1 MVEVDIPALVAGYQD
16 GASAKE
22 LAHQHGVSVW
32 TVLARLRSA
41 GVEIRP
47 RRPEKRLNLS
57 KPDHR
62 VLVEI
67 VDGLLLGDGSIDRK
81 GSLRL
86 EQARGRKG
94 WLVEVQ
100 RILKAVDCSSRIV
113 PIPPRVRMLGGREIE
128 SSGGALL
135 YTPCYVELKKQ
146 RVRWYPKGEKRVPEN
161 IKMSPMVLAQ
171 WLAGDGTYD
180 HSGRLRF
187 CTDGFR
193 RKDVDLLIRA
203 LGVVG
208 IQATRA
214 ARPRPGQYHVNVDR
228 LDEAVKV
235 KAMIEDLVPACFRY
249 KLSYVRPPIR
259 KPGRKLTDEQ
269 VLEIRE
275 RAEQGESKAA
285 LAERFG
291 VSDMAVGNIVR
302 RRTYKDL

>member
-1 MVEVDIPALVAGYQD
+1 
-16 GASAKE
+16 
-22 LAHQHGVSVW
+22 
-32 TVLARLRSA
+32 
-41 GVEIRP
+41 
-47 RRPEKRLNLS
+47 
-57 KPDHR
+57 
-62 VLVEI
+62 
-67 VDGLLLGDGSIDRK
+67 
-81 GSLRL
+81 
-86 EQARGRKG
+86 
-94 WLVEVQ
+94 
-100 RILKAVDCSSRIV
+100 
-113 PIPPRVRMLGGREIE
+113 
-128 SSGGALL
+128 LL

-146 RVRWYPKGEKRVPEN
+146 RARWYPKGEKRVPKG

-193 RKDVDLLIRA
+193 REDVDLLIRA

-208 IQATRA
+208 LQATRA

-291 VSDMAVGNIVR
+291 VSDTAAGNIVK